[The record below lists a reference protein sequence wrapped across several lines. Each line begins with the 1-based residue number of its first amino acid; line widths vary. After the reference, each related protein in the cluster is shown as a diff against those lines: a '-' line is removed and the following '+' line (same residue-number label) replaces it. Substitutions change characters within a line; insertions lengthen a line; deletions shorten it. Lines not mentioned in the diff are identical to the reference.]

1 MANFETNFTLR
12 EKWPYTE
19 LFWFVFSRIQT
30 RITPNMDTFY
40 AVLMTLKTLNL
51 SKPKYV
57 ISNGIGKNGM
67 EANSPPIFLQP
78 TKIKATCY
86 GLHKTSLEFFGKT

>member
-1 MANFETNFTLR
+1 MANFETTFTLR

-19 LFWFVFSRIQT
+19 LFSSVFSRIQT

-51 SKPKYV
+51 S
-57 ISNGIGKNGM
+57 
-67 EANSPPIFLQP
+67 
-78 TKIKATCY
+78 
-86 GLHKTSLEFFGKT
+86 